1 MIDVKISSMLICPH
15 WVLSA
20 YKIPFTGCAHCTL
33 ETKEHHARYF
43 LIFDLFSDIEECKA
57 GTDGCHDNATCTD
70 GNGSYTCECKDGFT
84 GDGFTC
90 TGIIFLI
97 LNLKQTILH
106 RFHEEKIERVHIVTI
121 WQGSFQSISFTPH
134 TLKFGQIYP
143 F

>member
-1 MIDVKISSMLICPH
+1 MLKYVFMIQ
-15 WVLSA
+15 
-20 YKIPFTGCAHCTL
+20 
-33 ETKEHHARYF
+33 F
-43 LIFDLFSDIEECKA
+43 LDTINCGAVGAKGDNCS
-57 GTDGCHDNATCTD
+57 DNATCTD
-70 GNGSYTCECKDGFT
+70 GNGSYMCECKDGFT